1 MLVTCDS
8 GEQQTVTVP
17 KVVRDNPSQWTKAF
31 DNGKFA
37 WFKNGSEDAKGVPQT
52 WIYPDGTVQEGTSAP
67 AKAEPVRQ
75 QAKAGTPGPTG
86 GVGPVASPGQT
97 EAPSFQWDV
106 PSVTSIFTAQASP
119 APKQSVT
126 YVYDTVPTLKVAAN
140 VAQAARAKLTGR
152 TSAPAFTEPAKRTE
166 ANIKL
171 FTGIVLG
178 VAALGLI
185 VWVIRGK

>member
-1 MLVTCDS
+1 MLVTCDDGS
-8 GEQQTVTVP
+8 QQTVTVP
-17 KVVRDNPSQWTKAF
+17 KVVRDNPSQWTKGF

-37 WFKNGSEDAKGVPQT
+37 WFKNDSRDAKNVPQT
-52 WIYPDGTVQEGTSAP
+52 WIYPDGTVQEGTAAP
-67 AKAEPVRQ
+67 AKEEPARQ
-75 QAKAGTPGPTG
+75 QAKAGAPGQ
-86 GVGPVASPGQT
+86 VGPSGQT
-97 EAPSFQWDV
+97 GTPAFQWDV

-140 VAQAARAKLTGR
+140 VAQAARAKLMGR
-152 TSAPAFTEPAKRTE
+152 TAAPAVTEPEKRTE

-178 VAALGLI
+178 VVALGLI